1 MQKRI
6 RQVDTKARTTLFPDF
21 AGCTV
26 MIERVGPEE
35 LCVRKVRSL
44 KRKYSLKQLV
54 AGITRKNRHDEIATG
69 KPVGGEAW

>member
-44 KRKYSLKQLV
+44 KLV
-54 AGITRKNRHDEIATG
+54 GCELALAPSGILRFPTTRPASIE
-69 KPVGGEAW
+69 